1 MWIVLFNS
9 LGGVCE
15 GYGKANVT
23 PYMHAMVHHA
33 PYFMKIHSGIK
44 RFTGQGKLLMHSLI
58 LRLYQ
63 LKFIFRWFFYCNYN
77 YQMNV

>member
-23 PYMHAMVHHA
+23 PYKHAMVYHVPH
-33 PYFMKIHSGIK
+33 FMKIHSGIK

-58 LRLYQ
+58 LKLYQ
-63 LKFIFRWFFYCNYN
+63 LRLSDGFSTVTTIIK
-77 YQMNV
+77 